1 MIMIVI
7 IMMILMILMILMII
21 MIILS
26 DTVSAGRGRDEQ
38 PACKQH
44 QKAGT
49 G

>member
-1 MIMIVI
+1 MIVI
-7 IMMILMILMILMII
+7 IMMILMISMII

-44 QKAGT
+44 QKAGA
-49 G
+49 GLSF